1 MNLISNMPASLFIP
15 SVHISGIVLRVAG
28 QIVASP
34 PGEQFRR
41 PDTTPVT
48 VSFKPSFASLSCFR
62 Y

>member
-1 MNLISNMPASLFIP
+1 MSFMNLISNMPASLFIP

-41 PDTTPVT
+41 PDTTPQQP
-48 VSFKPSFASLSCFR
+48 PSRIHGFPD
-62 Y
+62 